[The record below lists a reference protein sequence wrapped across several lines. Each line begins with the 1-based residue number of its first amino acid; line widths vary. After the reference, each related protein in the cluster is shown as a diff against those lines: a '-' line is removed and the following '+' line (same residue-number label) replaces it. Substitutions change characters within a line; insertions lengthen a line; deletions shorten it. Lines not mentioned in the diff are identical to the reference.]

1 MKELGYKYFR
11 GWNIF
16 DFLFCIFYIV
26 YFKMEDFNR
35 ENNNEK
41 QYLEYLPEMKVAILF
56 LAITK
61 LMSLIRVYDTFGILV
76 QMIIMCLNEV

>member
-1 MKELGYKYFR
+1 MKELGRKYFK

-16 DFLFCIFYIV
+16 DFLFCVFYIA

-35 ENNNEK
+35 ENKNEK

-56 LAITK
+56 LSIIK
-61 LMSLIRVYDTFGILV
+61 LMSMIRVYDTFGLLV
-76 QMIIMCLNEV
+76 QMIIMCL